1 LPQAAGAAAADH
13 PSEEQSMP
21 TETRK
26 DIFYSDM
33 LVRFSHCDPAG
44 IIFYPHY
51 FVMFNG
57 LVEDWFNHALE
68 INYADF
74 ITARR
79 LGLPMVNIKC
89 DFVAPSKIG
98 EVITLTLRLERI
110 GRSSIVLATGAHLD
124 KQIRIAA
131 QLTLCVFSFESKRAV
146 PIPDDLRQRLSDFQ
160 QGKLDHPWRQA

>member
-1 LPQAAGAAAADH
+1 
-13 PSEEQSMP
+13 MN

-26 DIFYSDM
+26 DVFYSDT

-44 IIFYPHY
+44 IIFYPQY

-74 ITARR
+74 ITTRR
-79 LGLPMVNIKC
+79 LGLPMVNIQC
-89 DFVAPSKIG
+89 DFISPSKIG
-98 EVITLTLRLERI
+98 EVITLTLQVERI
-110 GRSSIVLATGAHLD
+110 GNSSLTLTTHALFDERTRV
-124 KQIRIAA
+124 KA
-131 QLTLCVFSFESKRAV
+131 QLTLCVFSFATRRAV
-146 PIPDDLRQRLSDFQ
+146 TIPDDLRKRLSDFQ

>member
-1 LPQAAGAAAADH
+1 MSTQ
-13 PSEEQSMP
+13 
-21 TETRK
+21 TKK
-26 DIFYSDM
+26 DVFYSDM
-33 LVRFSHCDPAG
+33 LVRFSNCDPAG

-74 ITARR
+74 ITTRR

-98 EVITLTLRLERI
+98 EVITLTLRIERI
-110 GRSSIVLATGAHLD
+110 GRSSLTLATGALLD
-124 KQIRIAA
+124 DQIRIAA
-131 QLTLCVFSFESKRAV
+131 QLTLCVFSFETKRAV
-146 PIPDDLRQRLSDFQ
+146 PIPGDLRQRLTEFQ

>member
-1 LPQAAGAAAADH
+1 MA
-13 PSEEQSMP
+13 
-21 TETRK
+21 TETRN
-26 DIFYSDM
+26 DIFCSDM

-68 INYADF
+68 INYANF
-74 ITARR
+74 ITTRR

-89 DFVAPSKIG
+89 DFMIPSKIG

-110 GRSSIVLATGAHLD
+110 GRSSLTLAVQALLD
-124 KQIRIAA
+124 IQVRIAA
-131 QLTLCVFSFESKRAV
+131 LLTLCVYSFETERAV
-146 PIPDDLRQRLSDFQ
+146 PIPDDLRERFTEFQ
-160 QGKLDHPWRQA
+160 EGKLEHPWRRA

>member
-1 LPQAAGAAAADH
+1 
-13 PSEEQSMP
+13 MT

-26 DIFYSDM
+26 DVFYSDT

-57 LVEDWFNHALE
+57 MLEDWFNHALE
-68 INYADF
+68 INFADF
-74 ITARR
+74 ITTRR
-79 LGLPMVNIKC
+79 LGLPTVNIHC

-98 EVITLTLRLERI
+98 EVITLTLRIERI
-110 GRSSIVLATGAHLD
+110 GKSSLTLAMHALLD
-124 KQIRIAA
+124 NEIRITA
-131 QLTLCVFSFESKRAV
+131 QLTLCVVSFESGRAV
-146 PIPDDLRQRLSDFQ
+146 PIPDDLRQRFTDFQ

>member
-1 LPQAAGAAAADH
+1 
-13 PSEEQSMP
+13 MT
-21 TETRK
+21 TETKK
-26 DIFYSDM
+26 DVFYSDM

-74 ITARR
+74 ITTRR
-79 LGLPMVNIKC
+79 MGLPMVNIKC

-98 EVITLTLRLERI
+98 EVITLTLRVEHI
-110 GRSSIVLATGAHLD
+110 GNSSIKLATQASLNN
-124 KQIRIAA
+124 QMRISAL
-131 QLTLCVFSFESKRAV
+131 LTLCVNSFETGRAV
-146 PIPDDLRQRLSDFQ
+146 PIPNDLRQRLTDFQ
-160 QGKLDHPWRQA
+160 QGRLDHPWRQA

>member
-1 LPQAAGAAAADH
+1 M
-13 PSEEQSMP
+13 S
-21 TETRK
+21 TETKK
-26 DIFYSDM
+26 DVFYSDM

-74 ITARR
+74 ITTRR
-79 LGLPMVNIKC
+79 MGLPMVNIQC

-98 EVITLTLRLERI
+98 EVITLTLKLERI
-110 GRSSIVLATGAHLD
+110 GNSSLTLATGANLD
-124 KQIRIAA
+124 DQKRIAA
-131 QLTLCVFSFESKRAV
+131 KLTLCVFSFETKRAV
-146 PIPDDLRQRLSDFQ
+146 PIPDDLRQRLTDFQ
-160 QGKLDHPWRQA
+160 QGRLDHPRRQV

>member
-1 LPQAAGAAAADH
+1 MSAI
-13 PSEEQSMP
+13 
-21 TETRK
+21 TKK
-26 DIFYSDM
+26 DVFYSDM

-57 LVEDWFNHALE
+57 LVEDWFNQALE

-74 ITARR
+74 ITTRR

-98 EVITLTLRLERI
+98 EIITLTLTLERI
-110 GRSSIVLATGAHLD
+110 GKSSLVLATGAQMEN
-124 KQIRIAA
+124 QIRIAA
-131 QLTLCVFSFESKRAV
+131 QLTLCVFSFDTKRAA
-146 PIPDDLRQRLSDFQ
+146 PIPDDLRARFIDFQ

>member
-1 LPQAAGAAAADH
+1 VAESKAKRNNLPGK
-13 PSEEQSMP
+13 EQSMT

-26 DIFYSDM
+26 DVFYSDM

-68 INYADF
+68 INYAAF
-74 ITARR
+74 ITTRR
-79 LGLPMVNIKC
+79 MGLPMVSIKC
-89 DFVAPSKIG
+89 DFIAPSKIG
-98 EVITLTLRLERI
+98 EVITLTLKIERI
-110 GRSSIVLATGAHLD
+110 GNSSITLAVGAHLE
-124 KQIRIAA
+124 KQKRIAS
-131 QLTLCVFSFESKRAV
+131 QLTLCVFSFETQRAV
-146 PIPDDLRQRLSDFQ
+146 RIPDDLRQRLIDFQ

>member
-1 LPQAAGAAAADH
+1 MNIPGKDR
-13 PSEEQSMP
+13 SMT

-26 DIFYSDM
+26 DIFYSDT

-74 ITARR
+74 ITNRR
-79 LGLPMVNIKC
+79 LGLPMVNIQC
-89 DFVAPSKIG
+89 DFVSPSKIG
-98 EVITLTLRLERI
+98 EVITLTLKVEHI
-110 GRSSIVLATGAHLD
+110 GNSSLKLTTHALLGGNLRV
-124 KQIRIAA
+124 KA
-131 QLTLCVFSFESKRAV
+131 QLTLCVFSFATERAV
-146 PIPDDLRQRLSDFQ
+146 PIPGDLRERLLAFQ
-160 QGKLDHPWRQA
+160 QGQLDHPWRQA

>member
-1 LPQAAGAAAADH
+1 M
-13 PSEEQSMP
+13 S
-21 TETRK
+21 TETKK
-26 DIFYSDM
+26 DVFYSDM

-44 IIFYPHY
+44 IVFYPHY

-74 ITARR
+74 IRTRR
-79 LGLPMVNIKC
+79 MGLPMVNVQC

-98 EVITLTLRLERI
+98 EVITLTLRVERI
-110 GRSSIVLATGAHLD
+110 GNSSLKLAAHALLNN
-124 KQIRIAA
+124 QIRIAA
-131 QLTLCVFSFESKRAV
+131 QLTLCVSSFETGRAV

>member
-1 LPQAAGAAAADH
+1 
-13 PSEEQSMP
+13 MT
-21 TETRK
+21 TETKK
-26 DIFYSDM
+26 DVFYSDT

-74 ITARR
+74 ITRRR
-79 LGLPMVNIKC
+79 LGLPMVNIQC

-98 EVITLTLRLERI
+98 EVITLTLNIERI
-110 GRSSIVLATGAHLD
+110 GNSSLTLAVRALLD
-124 KQIRIAA
+124 KQIRVRA
-131 QLTLCVFSFESKRAV
+131 QLTLCVFSFATERAV

>member
-1 LPQAAGAAAADH
+1 M
-13 PSEEQSMP
+13 S
-21 TETRK
+21 TETKK
-26 DIFYSDM
+26 DVFYSDM

-74 ITARR
+74 ITTRR

-98 EVITLTLRLERI
+98 EVITLTLRIERI
-110 GRSSIVLATGAHLD
+110 GNSSLKLAVQASLD
-124 KQIRIAA
+124 KQLRIAA
-131 QLTLCVFSFESKRAV
+131 QLTLCVSSFETGRAV
-146 PIPDDLRQRLSDFQ
+146 PIPDDLRQRFSNFQ
-160 QGKLDHPWRQA
+160 QGELDHPWRQA